1 MKNIENKI
9 KNWIIKTYPFNKLY
23 FMLKIIKKSK
33 KRYYYADNGEDII
46 IQSLFNHKKDG
57 LYVDVGC
64 YHPVRASLTHILYK
78 KGWKGVNIDISED
91 SINLFKIAR
100 PNDANLNVGISNKEG
115 EDYYYQ
121 SGHVNQANSFKAYK
135 NTKKVK
141 IKITTLDEVIK
152 KLEIK
157 KIDFLNIDVEY
168 NDFKALQGINLESV
182 RPKLITIEDIH
193 THDIFNVINSNIYK
207 YLINKNYFLYSK
219 TNCTNFYLDKK
230 YKSNLDNILNTR
242 NINSL

>member
-100 PNDANLNVGISNKEG
+100 PNDANLNDGISDKEG